1 MCPLDDPSFLSF
13 QVLDFK
19 LLNLVD
25 KMLGSDQ
32 MIKQLMI

>member
-13 QVLDFK
+13 QVLGFNA
-19 LLNLVD
+19 LNLVD

>member
-13 QVLDFK
+13 QVFK
-19 LLNLVD
+19 WKALNLVD

-32 MIKQLMI
+32 VIKQLMI

>member
-13 QVLDFK
+13 QVLGK
-19 LLNLVD
+19 ILNLVD